1 MRGREEAAV
10 EDRDRIVR
18 LVGHRVAV
26 RLTSVEAASVEIIA
40 TLDEVRDDGIVLSEI
55 GELGSG
61 PTMFCPWD
69 SLKRVRDRP
78 PWLRP
83 PHEEAEPGEEPR
95 EEEYYGPGVPAAL
108 RPPPRG
114 PPAIRRSSARSL
126 ERVVSIAQRRTV
138 GEVTVA
144 LASLELFGRGLGVLR
159 YRISYEERMFE
170 GGYGIPEPELVIRDG
185 SNLEL
190 PWSPRG
196 SSSSESEADGEV
208 EVRDLP
214 ESGEVEVRRLV
225 SLVFD
230 EEAGEEVAEDSYDG
244 PWTFSFSI

>member
-1 MRGREEAAV
+1 V
-10 EDRDRIVR
+10 KDRDRIAG
-18 LVGHRVAV
+18 LVGHKVAV
-26 RLTSVEAASVEIIA
+26 GLSSEEAVGSVEIVA

-55 GELGSG
+55 GELGPG
-61 PTMFCPWD
+61 PTLFCPWD

-83 PHEEAEPGEEPR
+83 PHEEPGP
-95 EEEYYGPGVPAAL
+95 EEYYELYEHREVP
-108 RPPPRG
+108 PEESESEPSVE
-114 PPAIRRSSARSL
+114 RRRTSARNL
-126 ERVVSIAQRRTV
+126 GRVVPIGQRRTV

-144 LASLELFGRGLGVLR
+144 LTSLELFGERVGVLR
-159 YRISYEERMFE
+159 YRISYDGGMFF
-170 GGYGIPEPELVIRDG
+170 GIPEPEFVVRDASG
-185 SNLEL
+185 REL
-190 PWSPRG
+190 PWSPQC

-214 ESGEVEVRRLV
+214 GSGELEVEVTRLV

-230 EEAGEEVAEDSYDG
+230 EEVGEEVEEDSYDG